1 MDGRAM
7 PGLAAVNL
15 VHIAAAIFQSKGYIL
30 WEENTDKMRL
40 LRNVG
45 LLHLWHYSK
54 ELQYIPSAYIVDI
67 ILGYLTG
74 ITGEYITP
82 KGYAVCDEHPNDFA
96 VYEVDFPYKENLKL
110 PGQIFG

>member
-1 MDGRAM
+1 MC
-7 PGLAAVNL
+7 
-15 VHIAAAIFQSKGYIL
+15 
-30 WEENTDKMRL
+30 L

-74 ITGEYITP
+74 ITGEYTTP

-96 VYEVDFPYKENLKL
+96 VYGVDFPYKENLKL

>member
-1 MDGRAM
+1 MC
-7 PGLAAVNL
+7 
-15 VHIAAAIFQSKGYIL
+15 
-30 WEENTDKMRL
+30 L

-45 LLHLWHYSK
+45 LLHLSHCSI
-54 ELQYIPSAYIVDI
+54 ELQYILSAYIVDI

-74 ITGEYITP
+74 ITGEYTTP

>member
-1 MDGRAM
+1 MC
-7 PGLAAVNL
+7 
-15 VHIAAAIFQSKGYIL
+15 
-30 WEENTDKMRL
+30 L
-40 LRNVG
+40 LRNGG
-45 LLHLWHYSK
+45 LLHLYHYSR

-74 ITGEYITP
+74 ITGEYTTP

>member
-1 MDGRAM
+1 MC
-7 PGLAAVNL
+7 
-15 VHIAAAIFQSKGYIL
+15 
-30 WEENTDKMRL
+30 L

-45 LLHLWHYSK
+45 LLHLYHYSR

-67 ILGYLTG
+67 MLGYLTG
-74 ITGEYITP
+74 LTGEYTTP

>member
-1 MDGRAM
+1 MC
-7 PGLAAVNL
+7 
-15 VHIAAAIFQSKGYIL
+15 
-30 WEENTDKMRL
+30 L

-45 LLHLWHYSK
+45 LLHLYHYSR
-54 ELQYIPSAYIVDI
+54 ELQYIPSAYIGDI

-74 ITGEYITP
+74 ITGEYTTP

>member
-1 MDGRAM
+1 
-7 PGLAAVNL
+7 
-15 VHIAAAIFQSKGYIL
+15 
-30 WEENTDKMRL
+30 MRL

-45 LLHLWHYSK
+45 LLHLSHCSI
-54 ELQYIPSAYIVDI
+54 ELQYILSAYIVDI

-74 ITGEYITP
+74 ITGEYTTP

>member
-1 MDGRAM
+1 
-7 PGLAAVNL
+7 
-15 VHIAAAIFQSKGYIL
+15 
-30 WEENTDKMRL
+30 MRL

-45 LLHLWHYSK
+45 LLHLYHCSK

-74 ITGEYITP
+74 ITGEYATP
-82 KGYAVCDEHPNDFA
+82 KGYAVCDEYTNDFA
-96 VYEVDFPYKENLKL
+96 VYEAGFPYKEKLKL

>member
-1 MDGRAM
+1 MC
-7 PGLAAVNL
+7 
-15 VHIAAAIFQSKGYIL
+15 
-30 WEENTDKMRL
+30 L

-45 LLHLWHYSK
+45 LLHLYHYSR
-54 ELQYIPSAYIVDI
+54 ELQNIPSAYIVDI
-67 ILGYLTG
+67 IIGYLTG
-74 ITGEYITP
+74 ITGEYTTP